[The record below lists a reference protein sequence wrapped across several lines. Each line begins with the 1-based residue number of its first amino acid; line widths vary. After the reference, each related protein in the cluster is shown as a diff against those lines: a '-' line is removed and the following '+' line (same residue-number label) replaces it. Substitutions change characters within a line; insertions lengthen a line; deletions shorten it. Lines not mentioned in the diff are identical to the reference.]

1 MLFGSLTDIGSIH
14 LDTIYLYICNTL
26 SIFMKTEHGSYGTN
40 IDYSNPTE
48 FFVSTMK
55 YQDKADF
62 ARLIFN

>member
-1 MLFGSLTDIGSIH
+1 
-14 LDTIYLYICNTL
+14 
-26 SIFMKTEHGSYGTN
+26 MKTEHGYYGTN
-40 IDYSNPTE
+40 IDYNSNPTE